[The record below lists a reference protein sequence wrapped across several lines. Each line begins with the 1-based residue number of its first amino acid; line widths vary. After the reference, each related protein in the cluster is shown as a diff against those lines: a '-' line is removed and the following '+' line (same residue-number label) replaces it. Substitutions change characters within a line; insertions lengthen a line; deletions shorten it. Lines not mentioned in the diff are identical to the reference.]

1 MGSESATSVLGRFV
15 QQKLKLILAMIR
27 TIACFTTC
35 QLFSPLLFYFQQVDN
50 VVVAV
55 VVIVVVVTV
64 AVAIVGGR
72 ALSQK

>member
-55 VVIVVVVTV
+55 VAVVVVAV